1 MELRELQAFGAE
13 LDKIAGVGG
22 TISRGAELLSG
33 SGAKRMANSVK
44 LHGEAAKSLAAKG
57 STVANLHR
65 EAGAIAGKRL
75 ATESAKVTGARAAAG
90 GVAAL
95 GAGGLAAHKEQPK
108 TAGATDKAKGL
119 GRVGQLLSG
128 SRTRALKD
136 HAKDLH
142 FAADQIHPSGLMHKT
157 EERVRGRLR
166 GAAHTAAE
174 DAAKEHGSVTKT
186 RLGAGAAGA
195 AVGGAAIAA
204 HKSKEEKTA
213 ADLTP
218 EARSELPKKDF
229 AVSAKKSNTGEKAYP
244 IPDRRHAASALG
256 FAKMHGDS
264 TDLAAVRAKIQAKYP
279 DMLQGKTAMRADVMT
294 AFAKESGALMSSLA
308 NGPLSHKMEI
318 GGLGIL
324 AAPVAHDLYKS
335 VKAKDKGGIASS
347 GAELGGLGV
356 LAAPAIA
363 ALRHH

>member
-1 MELRELQAFGAE
+1 MELRNLKSFSAE

-22 TISRGAELLSG
+22 ALSRGAELLKG
-33 SGAKRMANSVK
+33 SKLPQLARNEK
-44 LHGEAAKSLAAKG
+44 LHSQAAKTIGGLHVGEAAKAFGRHAE
-57 STVANLHR
+57 
-65 EAGAIAGKRL
+65 EATKVHEARGIAGT
-75 ATESAKVTGARAAAG
+75 AAATGAL
-90 GVAAL
+90 GV
-95 GAGGLAAHKEQPK
+95 
-108 TAGATDKAKGL
+108 
-119 GRVGQLLSG
+119 
-128 SRTRALKD
+128 
-136 HAKDLH
+136 
-142 FAADQIHPSGLMHKT
+142 
-157 EERVRGRLR
+157 
-166 GAAHTAAE
+166 GAAM
-174 DAAKEHGSVTKT
+174 
-186 RLGAGAAGA
+186 
-195 AVGGAAIAA
+195 

-229 AVSAKKSNTGEKAYP
+229 AVSAKKSNTGAPAYP
-244 IPDRRHAASALG
+244 IENKAHARAALG
-256 FAKMHGDS
+256 FAAMHHDGA
-264 TDLAAVRAKIQAKYP
+264 DLAAVRAKIKAKYP